1 MRRMDNSSSGG
12 ASASASASASSG
24 GSVGLQE
31 AMDQRKRK
39 RMLSNR
45 ESARRSRHR
54 KQKHLGELTAQ
65 VGQLRRENGHV
76 LAALAA
82 TAQGFLAVE
91 SENAV
96 LRAQAAELATRLRSL
111 NDILLYMNACD
122 DRCFASGGGGGDGGL
137 DGVAIGEPWKNQP
150 VVNVALA
157 DMFQY
162 C

>member
-1 MRRMDNSSSGG
+1 MRRMDHSSSGG
-12 ASASASASASSG
+12 SGASATASASSG
-24 GSVGLQE
+24 STGLQE

-82 TAQGFLAVE
+82 TARGFLAVE

-122 DRCFASGGGGGDGGL
+122 DRSFADGGGGDGGDGGM
-137 DGVAIGEPWKNQP
+137 DGVAIGEPWFQP
-150 VVNVALA
+150 VMNVALA